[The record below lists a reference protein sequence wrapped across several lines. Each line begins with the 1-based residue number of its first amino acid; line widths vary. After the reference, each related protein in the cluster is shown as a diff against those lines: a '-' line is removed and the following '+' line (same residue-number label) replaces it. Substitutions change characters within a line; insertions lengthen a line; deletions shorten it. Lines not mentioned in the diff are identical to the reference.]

1 MDMRAS
7 VQLPPDWQERVRGA
21 LADSP
26 LPELAGGSLRLL
38 GAGLDSVALQLDSA
52 GKLYVLRLP
61 QDPHGAEGIA
71 REAGLLPELAPLLP
85 VPIPQF
91 LFTAPNPL
99 GPGEYCVYPLVPG
112 ESLNEADWAGRGLLH
127 SDTARTIAE
136 LIERIHSFPVDRA
149 RDFGVEVTDLR
160 GDFAAD
166 LKSVRAEVLPLLDEA
181 EAAELSGAWHRYL
194 DDDANFDF
202 EPTLIHAD
210 MSLDHL
216 LISGGRISG
225 LIDFGD
231 VEIGDPD
238 YDLCY
243 LYPEAGHEFVREIQ
257 RCRARDL
264 GAVTENKL
272 RFWACA
278 DPALDVL
285 DAVEQGRTDFREQR
299 LTVLRQALRS
309 YRPNGMS

>member
-7 VQLPPDWQERVRGA
+7 VELPPGWQDRVRGA
-21 LADSP
+21 LAGSP
-26 LPELAGGSLRLL
+26 RPELASGSLCLL
-38 GAGLDSVALQLDSA
+38 GAGLDSVALQLDWA
-52 GKLYVLRLP
+52 GQPYVLRLP

-99 GPGEYCVYPLVPG
+99 GPGEFCVYPLVPG
-112 ESLNEADWAGRGLLH
+112 ESLDEEEWAERGLLH
-127 SDTARTIAE
+127 SDAARTIAE
-136 LIERIHSFPVDRA
+136 LIDLIHSFPVDRA
-149 RDFGVEVTDLR
+149 QSFGVEVTDLR

-166 LKSVRAEVLPLLDEA
+166 LKAVRAEVLPLLDASEA
-181 EAAELSGAWHRYL
+181 EELSAAWQRYL

-216 LISGGRISG
+216 LITDGAISG

-243 LYPEAGHEFVREIQ
+243 LYPEAGRDFVREIQ

-264 GAVTENKL
+264 EPVTENKL

-285 DAVEQGRTDFREQR
+285 DAIEQGRTDFRDQR
-299 LTVLRQALRS
+299 LAVLRQALRS
-309 YRPNGMS
+309 YRPNGD